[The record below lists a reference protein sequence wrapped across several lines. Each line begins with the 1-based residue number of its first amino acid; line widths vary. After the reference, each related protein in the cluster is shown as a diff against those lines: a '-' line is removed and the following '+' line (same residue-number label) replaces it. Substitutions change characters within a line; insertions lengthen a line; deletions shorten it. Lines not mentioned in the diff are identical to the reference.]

1 MTVSHAR
8 RIDRRP
14 VAISFAA
21 VILAA
26 ILAMGTARAAPAPES
41 FADTV
46 EKLLPAVVNI
56 STTTTAKAQQ
66 RAPEMPQLPPGSP
79 FEQFFKDFM
88 ERRGQPDAPPRKL
101 TSLGSGF
108 IIDPAGYAVTNNHV
122 IEDADEITVTMG
134 DDRTYTA
141 KLVGRD
147 GKTDLALLKIDA
159 GRPLPFVSWGD
170 SSAMRI
176 GDWVVAIGNP
186 FGLGG
191 TVTAGIVS
199 ARGRDIH
206 SGPYDDLIQTDAPIN
221 KGNSGGPMF
230 NVGGQVI
237 GVNTAIYS
245 PSGASVGIGFA
256 IPSAQAKP
264 VIDQLRETGKVR
276 RGWLG
281 VHIQT
286 VTDEIADNF
295 GLSPARGA
303 LVASLNEGSPA
314 KKAGIQPGDII
325 LSFDGKEIKRMRS
338 LPSIVAETP
347 VGKSV
352 PVTVWRKGKE
362 ESMSIVLGE
371 LPEDQVAAATPRSKE
386 KAPAESKG
394 VTELGMTMTA
404 LTDDVRQRF
413 QLDKD
418 VNGVLITAV
427 APNSSA
433 AERGIS
439 PGDLILQVQDEKVS
453 TPAQVQARVAKIKK
467 DGGKTVVVLIQRGRG
482 GQNAF
487 VPLKIG

>member
-8 RIDRRP
+8 RVDRRP
-14 VAISFAA
+14 MAMAVAA

-26 ILAMGTARAAPAPES
+26 ILAMGAARAAPAPES

-66 RAPEMPQLPPGSP
+66 RAPEVPQLPPGSP

-108 IIDPAGYAVTNNHV
+108 IIDPAGYVVTNNHV

-134 DDRTYTA
+134 DDRTYPA

-147 GKTDLALLKIDA
+147 GKTDLALLKIEA

-170 SSAMRI
+170 SSIMRI
-176 GDWVVAIGNP
+176 GDWVIAIGNP

-199 ARGRDIH
+199 ARGRDIR
-206 SGPYDDLIQTDAPIN
+206 SGPYDDFIQTDAPIN

-230 NVGGQVI
+230 DVAGQVI

-256 IPSAQAKP
+256 IPSDQAKP
-264 VIDQLRETGKVR
+264 VIAQLRETGKVR

-352 PVTVWRKGKE
+352 PVSVWRKGKE
-362 ESMSIVLGE
+362 ETMSIVLGE
-371 LPEDQVAAATPRSKE
+371 LPEDQVAAAAPGSKE
-386 KAPAESKG
+386 KPPAEPKG
-394 VTELGMTMTA
+394 VSELGMTMTA

-413 QLDKD
+413 QLDKE

-439 PGDLILQVQDEKVS
+439 PGDIILQVQDEKVS
-453 TPAQVQARVAKIKK
+453 TPGQIQAKVAKIKK
-467 DGGKTVVVLIQRGRG
+467 DGGKTVVVLIQRSRG

>member
-1 MTVSHAR
+1 MTASQAR

-14 VAISFAA
+14 MAISFAA
-21 VILAA
+21 AVVAA

-108 IIDPAGYAVTNNHV
+108 IIDPAGYVVTNNHV
-122 IEDADEITVTMG
+122 IEDADEITVTMN

-147 GKTDLALLKIDA
+147 SKTDLALLKIDA
-159 GRPLPFVSWGD
+159 GRPLPFVNWGD

-206 SGPYDDLIQTDAPIN
+206 SGPYDDFIQTDAPIN

-230 NVGGQVI
+230 NVQGQVI

-264 VIDQLRETGKVR
+264 VIAQLRDTGKVR

-286 VTDEIADNF
+286 VTDEIAENF

-303 LVASLNEGSPA
+303 LVASLNDGSPA

-338 LPSIVAETP
+338 LPSIVAETQ
-347 VGKSV
+347 VGKAV

-362 ESMSIVLGE
+362 ETMSIVLGE
-371 LPEDQVAAATPRSKE
+371 LPEDQVAANAPGSKE
-386 KAPAESKG
+386 KAPAEPKG
-394 VTELGMTMTA
+394 VNELGMTLAA
-404 LTDDVRQRF
+404 LTDDVRQKL

-427 APNSSA
+427 APTSSA

-439 PGDLILQVQDEKVS
+439 PGDIILQVQDEKVTS
-453 TPAQVQARVAKIKK
+453 PAQVQARVAKIKK
-467 DGGKTVVVLIQRGRG
+467 DGGKTVVVLIQRSRG